1 MRTSSIFCTAAAVV
15 ILGTSS
21 LAQAGSCSQSAAHLQ
36 REVDATIEDWIRSG
50 PWQNESIDAL
60 RGRQATPR
68 SIASATTG
76 NAAGFENALDA
87 LDRARAAGSKGDD
100 LTCDRELVNVRAEL
114 RRYMR

>member
-1 MRTSSIFCTAAAVV
+1 MKTSSIICAAAAVV

-21 LAQAGSCSQSAAHLQ
+21 SAKADSCSQSAAHLQ

-50 PWQNESIDAL
+50 PWETESINAL
-60 RGRQATPR
+60 RGRQTTPR
-68 SIASATTG
+68 SIAAAATG
-76 NAAGFENALDA
+76 NAAGFESALDA

-100 LTCDRELVNVRAEL
+100 LTCDRELVNVRAAL